1 MVLSFSSHEYRRQKE
16 YVSFIVKGMFEY
28 WLLSEVTGSS
38 SARDIATCLVC
49 HHIEETFRICSVLAY
64 NVAETFNEYFSTTAE
79 KLQNKIITNAQF
91 LKKSPVMEQ

>member
-1 MVLSFSSHEYRRQKE
+1 M
-16 YVSFIVKGMFEY
+16 
-28 WLLSEVTGSS
+28 TGSS

-91 LKKSPVMEQ
+91 FKKSPVMEQSQPSLFYMVVENMQYNQYTLKSVSHKMAAAS